1 MREEGFTMHCTL
13 TRQHIYKNVS
23 RTHLAASYDYEFIY
37 ARVVYLSMYKFL

>member
-1 MREEGFTMHCTL
+1 MREEGFSMHCTL

-37 ARVVYLSMYKFL
+37 ERVVYLSMYKFL